1 MKYMTKSDELIDIL
15 NKYDN
20 DFYLVVNYNNI
31 RKLTSRLCSFFQ
43 NRISVIIAGVQI
55 SEIDFSIL
63 KDLDLTF
70 FVENE
75 VELGKCLFF

>member
-1 MKYMTKSDELIDIL
+1 ML
-15 NKYDN
+15 
-20 DFYLVVNYNNI
+20 
-31 RKLTSRLCSFFQ
+31 FFQ

-70 FVENE
+70 LLRMKWSWKMSV
-75 VELGKCLFF
+75 LL

>member
-1 MKYMTKSDELIDIL
+1 ML
-15 NKYDN
+15 
-20 DFYLVVNYNNI
+20 
-31 RKLTSRLCSFFQ
+31 FFQ

-75 VELGKCLFF
+75 VELENVCSFINSELSNCRYVVRPIFNGKNMPFLRNMYS